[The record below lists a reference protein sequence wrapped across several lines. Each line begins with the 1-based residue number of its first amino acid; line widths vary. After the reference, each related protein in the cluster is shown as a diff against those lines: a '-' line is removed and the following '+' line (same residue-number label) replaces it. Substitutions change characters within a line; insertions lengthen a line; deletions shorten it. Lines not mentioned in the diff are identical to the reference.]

1 MTEKKTI
8 KASKDVSSVNGST
21 NFVEGKDY
29 YLYDNSRA
37 SKNPL
42 LYQKLLAHVKDVIAI
57 WDPHYQLDCKRLFCE
72 VKTNDIVVEVLTI
85 CQGNES
91 KRDIYDFANRIL
103 TAIDKK
109 AVPKCMVVVNALKRD
124 RNERFAQ
131 VPNWHDRYL
140 IVDDEVY
147 LVGTSMDAQAANSST
162 FGIKRLTETKDKNI
176 VIDTYVSYR
185 DKIMDASA
193 PNSNGFKC
201 TVKRGYV

>member
-21 NFVEGKDY
+21 NFVDGKDY

-37 SKNPL
+37 GKYPL
-42 LYQKLLAHVKDVIAI
+42 LYQKLLGQVKDVIAI
-57 WDPHYQLDCKRLFCE
+57 WDPYYQLDCNRLFCE

-91 KRDIYDFANRIL
+91 KRDINVFANRIL

-124 RNERFAQ
+124 WNERLTW

-147 LVGTSMDAQAANSST
+147 LVGTSMDAQATNSST

-185 DKIMDASA
+185 DKIKDVSA
-193 PNSNGFKC
+193 PNSNGYKC